1 MNNDKKRIINAQQHN
16 CAHCSTKGANFYDIK
31 FIVIDETANKK
42 LGILT
47 LRCSCCHKITTHLI
61 KNIPNGRTDFEYE
74 GPSQSPECF
83 YWYGGCHDITENFA
97 ELNDNIIMSIP
108 TPTFIIDSNI
118 PKKLRDPLIE
128 AGKCVKENALIGAS
142 ACVRKAIYEF
152 LLMQGATGNNYDEK
166 IKSIKNNWAHLS
178 DYLDVLKG
186 IKGVVSDQVHEDSF
200 EAFSSDEIKYYVDV
214 LEEIFRE
221 VYVIPKQRQERR
233 NAIFEKFNIVKQDK
247 EVPHNAK

>member
-1 MNNDKKRIINAQQHN
+1 MNDDKKRIINAQQHN
-16 CAHCSTKGANFYDIK
+16 CAHCGTKGANFYDIK
-31 FIVIDETANKK
+31 YMVIDESENKK

-47 LRCSCCHKITTHLI
+47 IRCNCCHKITTHII
-61 KNIPNGRTDFEYE
+61 KNVPDGFSDFHYE
-74 GPSQSPECF
+74 GSSGFKNGF
-83 YWYGGCHDITENFA
+83 YWYGEYHRVVENFA
-97 ELNDNIIMSIP
+97 DLNDNIIMSIP
-108 TPTFIIDSNI
+108 TPTFIIDAGI

-128 AGKCVKENALIGAS
+128 AGKCVKENALVGAS

-152 LLMQGATGNNYDEK
+152 LLMEGATGDNYDEK
-166 IKSIKNNWAHLS
+166 IKSIKGNWAHLS

-221 VYVIPKQRQERR
+221 VYVIPKERQDRK
-233 NAIFEKFNIVKQDK
+233 NAIFAKFNTLKQDK
-247 EVPHNAK
+247 EAKTNAK